1 MEESCIPSLGNK
13 NGCLRAMDKDE
24 RAAVDLA
31 RSKFKDPRT
40 INDPQI
46 FQWCG
51 DAVAGVTSLLEG
63 NQIWAGFNDP
73 SMEPHGAQ
81 SVPADR
87 SPNGKLG
94 MHVDDDL
101 LRAARSSSHYRRE
114 LAKALLHESWH
125 IVYTGL
131 GWASHLRGF
140 YINRF
145 TGEVTYRDAPYSEI
159 NKCLK

>member
-1 MEESCIPSLGNK
+1 
-13 NGCLRAMDKDE
+13 
-24 RAAVDLA
+24 
-31 RSKFKDPRT
+31 
-40 INDPQI
+40 
-46 FQWCG
+46 
-51 DAVAGVTSLLEG
+51 
-63 NQIWAGFNDP
+63 
-73 SMEPHGAQ
+73 
-81 SVPADR
+81 
-87 SPNGKLG
+87 
-94 MHVDDDL
+94 MHVDEDL

-140 YINRF
+140 YVNRF